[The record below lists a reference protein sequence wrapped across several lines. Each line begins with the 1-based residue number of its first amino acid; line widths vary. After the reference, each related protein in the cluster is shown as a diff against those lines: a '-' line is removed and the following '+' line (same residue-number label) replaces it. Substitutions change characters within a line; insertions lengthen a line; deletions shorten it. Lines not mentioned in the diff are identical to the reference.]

1 MVRVINIICPLN
13 VAIDI
18 NTTSNITHIVA
29 INNTTYYNYNNLSKY
44 WWPRSTMSSN
54 KIKRTKHT
62 NSNVIS
68 HDTMHGHSCHNTD

>member
-44 WWPRSTMSSN
+44 WVAKIDHVFKQN
-54 KIKRTKHT
+54 KKNKTYK
-62 NSNVIS
+62 
-68 HDTMHGHSCHNTD
+68 